1 MPERRGA
8 NLRLLAVSSA
18 PSVCSCLFAHPGKV
32 RENDPWQPHREL
44 DRSTYAFAPQT
55 RWKITTFRRH
65 PGLPCN
71 NIHKRPD
78 LGIDQQ
84 VWLHVSLSNSGFN
97 FFHYG
102 SLVRVQRW
110 KLRIVLW
117 LKRKG
122 GLKKKNSMKRHIDIR
137 HHWDLERYSSLGL
150 FEAMKYWV
158 W

>member
-1 MPERRGA
+1 MPERRGV

-65 PGLPCN
+65 PGLAV
-71 NIHKRPD
+71 
-78 LGIDQQ
+78 QQ
-84 VWLHVSLSNSGFN
+84 HPQTPWPWSRSAGLDSGYN
-97 FFHYG
+97 CFHYG

-110 KLRIVLW
+110 KLWIVLW

-122 GLKKKNSMKRHIDIR
+122 GLKKKKISMQDHIDIR